1 MEALRSS
8 SSSVLES
15 RVGGHSGIFSAPTTQ
30 REFLHATSFFAWS
43 YVNLCCEGVTHDTFG
58 VGMTEWNAIA
68 YATVSELQTA
78 MAAEVL
84 SLLDL
89 KGNELVL
96 DLGCGNGRVTA
107 EIAAR
112 VPAGTVVGIDA
123 SADMIAYA
131 SDHFGPAV
139 RPNLRF
145 ETGDIR
151 FLPFRE
157 EFDLVVSFNAL
168 HWIPEQNQ
176 ALRSIQAAL
185 KPNGLAQLRL
195 VPTGKR
201 ESIENVIEET
211 RLSPKW
217 TGYFREFHDPYLHL
231 TPEQYRA
238 LAERNH
244 LDVRR
249 IHTEDKAWDFKSRE
263 AFIAFSLVSMI
274 EWTKLLPER
283 DRLAFVTDV
292 LDRYRSVT
300 CDMAGEENTFKFYQM
315 DVTLAPAEPG
325 HDFGM
330 PSLSVN

>member
-1 MEALRSS
+1 
-8 SSSVLES
+8 
-15 RVGGHSGIFSAPTTQ
+15 
-30 REFLHATSFFAWS
+30 
-43 YVNLCCEGVTHDTFG
+43 
-58 VGMTEWNAIA
+58 MTEWNAAA
-68 YATVSELQTA
+68 YANVSELQAA

-89 KGNELVL
+89 KGNEFVL
-96 DLGCGNGRVTA
+96 DLGCGNGKVTA

-123 SADMIAYA
+123 SADMVAYA
-131 SDHFGPAV
+131 SDHFGPTV

-151 FLPFRE
+151 FLSFRE
-157 EFDLVVSFNAL
+157 EFDLVVSLNAL
-168 HWIPEQNQ
+168 HWIPEQDQ

-201 ESIENVIEET
+201 ESIEIVIEET
-211 RLSPKW
+211 RLSSKW
-217 TGYFREFHDPYLHL
+217 NGYFREFQDPYLHL
-231 TPEQYRA
+231 TPQQYGA
-238 LAERNH
+238 LAEHNH

-249 IHTEDKAWDFKSRE
+249 IHTEDKAWNFKSRE
-263 AFIAFSLVSMI
+263 AFIAFGLVSMI

-292 LDRYRSVT
+292 LDRYRSVA
-300 CDMAGEENTFKFYQM
+300 CDRAGEENTFKFYQM
-315 DVTLAPAEPG
+315 DVTLAPAEPKHKVVG
-325 HDFGM
+325 
-330 PSLSVN
+330 S